1 MRAVRSGNLIQ
12 RLNARIEIFSKGF
25 CANCVLLLNCS
36 LVGVFMMQQAVKPAE
51 EHDDDLVARIALRD
65 HTAMRIAA
73 DRHAQMVWRV
83 AYRML
88 GDATEAEDV
97 AQESLLKLWNHADR
111 WRANGPGIAAWL
123 KRVTINQCLD
133 RLRRKRF
140 TSDEEVPEREDETP
154 IASAQIEAF
163 ETGRAVKDCI
173 EALPDRQRAAVV
185 LTYYEEQQNQY
196 AAESLDMQLK
206 AFESLLFRARASLRG
221 CVERKGVVSA
231 AS

>member
-1 MRAVRSGNLIQ
+1 MG
-12 RLNARIEIFSKGF
+12 
-25 CANCVLLLNCS
+25 
-36 LVGVFMMQQAVKPAE
+36 QQAVKSAVE
-51 EHDDDLVARIALRD
+51 SDDNLVARIALRD
-65 HTAMRIAA
+65 HDAMRMAA
-73 DRHAQMVWRV
+73 DRHAQLVWRV

-133 RLRRKRF
+133 RLRRRRF
-140 TSDEEVPEREDETP
+140 TSDEDVPERADDTP
-154 IASAQIEAF
+154 IASAQIEAV

-173 EALPDRQRAAVV
+173 EALPDRQRAAVI
-185 LTYYEEQQNQY
+185 LTYYEEQQNNH

-231 AS
+231 TS